1 MLAKIKI
8 GKGVIISDLCNKINI
23 GFVGKWLLIYLTQCT
38 MYIQPA
44 SIEKMLQP
52 ILSQAKQT
60 PEATWLLMFAEK
72 DAPMIEEMILI
83 LNRHKVLF
91 LGGIFPGVISEYKK
105 YDTGLVAGLLPPNTE
120 LLMVKG
126 LENPDFNITELST
139 VKQCQVMQ
147 SALVLIDGL
156 NANVATFLK
165 QLYNVYGDII
175 NYLGG
180 GAGSLSLQRMPCVFN
195 QEGIFQDAAI
205 VAFVPVSSSLGIR
218 HGWQKIVEPILATK
232 TSKNII
238 SELNWSNA
246 FQVYK
251 EVVEEKSG
259 QKFQQTTFFE
269 LAKSY
274 PFGINKE
281 GLEVI
286 VRDPIMVNESG
297 QLVCVGEVPQNASL
311 AILKGEKHA
320 LINAAEEAAA
330 LACSN
335 PVEHDYNFHL
345 MFDCISRVL
354 FLEDDFQTEL
364 QAVKRG
370 LNNPKKLMGAL
381 TLGEISSYGEGY
393 IEFFNKTIVVGL
405 LYA

>member
-1 MLAKIKI
+1 
-8 GKGVIISDLCNKINI
+8 
-23 GFVGKWLLIYLTQCT
+23 

-44 SIEKMLQP
+44 PIEKMLQP
-52 ILSQAKQT
+52 ILSQAKQM

-72 DAPMIEEMILI
+72 DTPVIEEMILI
-83 LNRHKVLF
+83 LNHHKVSF
-91 LGGIFPGVISEYKK
+91 LGGIFPGVISEDKK
-105 YDTGLVAGLLPPNTE
+105 YDTGLVAEILPPDTE
-120 LLMVKG
+120 LMMVKG
-126 LENPDFNITELST
+126 LENPDFKIEELPA
-139 VKQCQVMQ
+139 VKQCQATQ

-165 QLYNVYGDII
+165 QLYNVYGDTI

-180 GAGSLSLQRMPCVFN
+180 GAGSLSLQQMPCIFN
-195 QEGIFQDAAI
+195 HEGIFQDAAI
-205 VAFVPVSSSLGIR
+205 VAFAPVSSSLGIR
-218 HGWQKIVEPILATK
+218 HGWQKIVEPILATN
-232 TSKNII
+232 TSKNVI
-238 SELNWSNA
+238 SELNWGNA
-246 FQVYK
+246 FEVYK
-251 EVVEEKSG
+251 DVVEENSG
-259 QKFQQTTFFE
+259 QKFQQSTFFE

-320 LINAAEEAAA
+320 LINAAEEAA
-330 LACSN
+330 LACSS
-335 PVEHDYNFHL
+335 PVEYAYNFHL
-345 MFDCISRVL
+345 VFDCISRVL

-393 IEFFNKTIVVGL
+393 IEFFNKTIVVGS